1 MLPMRRFCGNVPKGK
16 GREETVRGTEKKRD
30 EVIRGLEFA
39 IVLVSGSAVCVC
51 K

>member
-1 MLPMRRFCGNVPKGK
+1 MLLKRRFSGNVPTGK
-16 GREETVRGTEKKRD
+16 KQSERTEKKRD

-39 IVLVSGSAVCVC
+39 IVCVSGSAVCVC